1 LRQVVVHVLQGYI
14 LRRVI
19 KLENLKEGS
28 FKGLKVFAVIGF
40 FDGVHRG
47 HQEIIKKCVNRAR
60 LAGGISIVF
69 TFNNQPK
76 NIIHKKLFKKLIT
89 SSADKLELIK
99 RLGVDHII
107 IANFDE
113 PFSGYEPEIFCSQIL
128 VEKLN
133 IEEIFIGQGFR
144 FGKDAKGNVNFLRS
158 YFKDTG
164 VKINEEPIFAVD
176 KMPVSS
182 TLIRKYY
189 GCGDIES
196 IKLLLGRYPALKG
209 KVVKGD
215 GRGRTLGF
223 PTSNIDVF
231 EKYVTPMDGVYAGFV
246 KIFADSAGKR
256 EKTTDAVDTGKKY
269 PAVINIGD
277 NPTFAVAHKWIESHL
292 IDFEADIYNRKIEI
306 TFLKRLRDE
315 KKFAGK
321 EDLIRQIA
329 ADIDSARDFFKAN
342 DISGA
347 DLNCNR
353 QTVVI
358 N

>member
-1 LRQVVVHVLQGYI
+1 LQGYI

-19 KLENLKEGS
+19 KLESLKDGS
-28 FKGLKVFAVIGF
+28 FKDLKVFAVIGF
-40 FDGVHRG
+40 FDGVHIG
-47 HQEIIKKCVNRAR
+47 HQEIIRKCVSRAR
-60 LAGGISIVF
+60 SAGGISIVF
-69 TFNNQPK
+69 TFNKQPK
-76 NIIHKKLFKKLIT
+76 NIIHKKLFKKFIT
-89 SSADKLELIK
+89 SSAEKLDLIK
-99 RLGVDHII
+99 KLGVNHIV
-107 IANFDE
+107 IANFDGT
-113 PFSGYEPEIFCSQIL
+113 FSGYEPEVFCSRIL

-133 IEEIFIGQGFR
+133 IRELFIGKGFR
-144 FGKDAKGNVNFLRS
+144 FGKDAKGNVDFLKS
-158 YFKDTG
+158 YFKDTA
-164 VKINEEPIFAVD
+164 VKVNEEPIFTVD

-182 TLIRKYY
+182 TLVREYY
-189 GCGDIES
+189 GCGDIDG
-196 IKLLLGRYPALKG
+196 INMLLGRYPVLKG

-215 GRGRTLGF
+215 GRGKTLGF

-231 EKYVTPMDGVYAGFV
+231 EKYVTPMDGVYAGTV
-246 KIFADSAGKR
+246 KILAVSEGTI
-256 EKTTDAVDTGKKY
+256 EKTSDYVDTEKKY

-277 NPTFAVAHKWIESHL
+277 NPTFAAAHKWIESHL
-292 IDFEADIYNRKIEI
+292 IDFGADIYGRKIEI

-321 EDLIRQIA
+321 DDLIRQIN
-329 ADIDSARDFFKAN
+329 ADIDSARDFFKVH

>member
-1 LRQVVVHVLQGYI
+1 LGQVIIDALQGYN

-28 FKGLKVFAVIGF
+28 FNGLRVFAVIGF

-47 HQEIIKKCVNRAR
+47 HQEIIRKCVNRAR
-60 LAGGISIVF
+60 QAGGVSVVF
-69 TFNNQPK
+69 TFNKQPK

-89 SSADKLELIK
+89 ASSEKLDMIK
-99 RLGVDHII
+99 MLGVDNII
-107 IANFDE
+107 VANFDGI
-113 PFSGYEPEIFCSQIL
+113 FSSYEPETFCSLIL

-133 IEEIFIGQGFR
+133 IEEIFIGHGFK
-144 FGKDAKGNVNFLRS
+144 FGKDAKGNVDFLKR
-158 YFKDTG
+158 YFKGMD
-164 VKINEEPIFAVD
+164 VKINEEPIFTVD

-182 TLIRKYY
+182 TLIRHYY
-189 GCGDIES
+189 GLGDIDK
-196 IKLLLGRYPALKG
+196 IKLLLGRYPAIRG
-209 KVVKGD
+209 KVAKGD
-215 GRGRTLGF
+215 GRGKTLGF

-231 EKYVTPMDGVYAGFV
+231 EKYVTPMDGVYAGSV
-246 KIFADSAGKR
+246 RIFAESVSKKEKASAVLDI
-256 EKTTDAVDTGKKY
+256 EKKY

-277 NPTFAVAHKWIESHL
+277 NPTFTAAHKWIESHL
-292 IDFEADIYNRKIEI
+292 LDFDADIYGRKIEI

-315 KKFAGK
+315 KKFPGK
-321 EDLIRQIA
+321 DELIRQIS
-329 ADIDSARDFFKAN
+329 ADIDSARIFFQVHA
-342 DISGA
+342 ISGA

>member
-1 LRQVVVHVLQGYI
+1 M
-14 LRRVI
+14 RRVI
-19 KLENLKEGS
+19 KLGNLKEGS
-28 FKGLKVFAVIGF
+28 FKGLKVCAVIGF

-47 HQEIIKKCVNRAR
+47 HQEIIKKCVDRAR
-60 LAGGISIVF
+60 QAGGISIVF
-69 TFNNQPK
+69 TFNKQPK

-89 SSADKLELIK
+89 SSAEKLELIK
-99 RLGVDHII
+99 RLGVDYIV

-113 PFSGYEPEIFCSQIL
+113 LFSGYEPEIFCSRIL

-133 IEEIFIGQGFR
+133 IKEIFIGQGFR
-144 FGKDAKGNVNFLRS
+144 FGKDAKGNVDFLKS
-158 YFKDTG
+158 YFKDTD
-164 VKINEEPIFAVD
+164 VKVNEEPIFAVD

-182 TLIRKYY
+182 TLIRNYY
-189 GCGDIES
+189 GCGDIGMIEM
-196 IKLLLGRYPALKG
+196 LLGRHPSLKG
-209 KVVKGD
+209 KVVHGD

-231 EKYVTPMDGVYAGFV
+231 EKYVTPMDGVYAGSV

-256 EKTTDAVDTGKKY
+256 EKTADAVDTEKKY

-277 NPTFAVAHKWIESHL
+277 NPTFTAAHKWIESYL
-292 IDFEADIYNRKIEI
+292 LDFDADIYGRKIEI

-321 EDLIRQIA
+321 EDLIAQIA
-329 ADIDSARDFFKAN
+329 ADIDSTRNYFKVH